1 MDVDGDAA
9 EAWSWELVAVVV
21 LASETKDVKDGTTDA
36 DAVLVIVGLVDVP
49 MNVNADR
56 VVADRTAAAKNTA
69 TIVHTPRKLI
79 LLLLL

>member
-9 EAWSWELVAVVV
+9 EAWSWVAVP
-21 LASETKDVKDGTTDA
+21 SETKDVKDGATDA
-36 DAVLVIVGLVDVP
+36 DVLLVNVGLVDVP
-49 MNVNADR
+49 MNVNADT

-69 TIVHTPRKLI
+69 TIVQT